1 MSPEARPTSATS
13 SNGLWGL
20 FARYSSRQAAA
31 QLLKCCP
38 FSFCLSWLFSP
49 SETND
54 WIDTK
59 AYTVPER
66 IDNMLFI
73 PNRNTFFVPLLVVL
87 LPAGLV
93 VILLKLHRDKEQKKQ
108 KKAILET
115 FSGKYNSVQLDRLIK
130 NNKKEFRRL
139 YKLSSDEFFR
149 RYIKEQ
155 ADHVKAQEL
164 IVELQRRIDRMNAR
178 LVILE
183 KRNWKNKNE
192 IQYLRHD
199 IQMYEEICNSW
210 QRVS

>member
-1 MSPEARPTSATS
+1 
-13 SNGLWGL
+13 
-20 FARYSSRQAAA
+20 
-31 QLLKCCP
+31 
-38 FSFCLSWLFSP
+38 
-49 SETND
+49 
-54 WIDTK
+54 
-59 AYTVPER
+59 
-66 IDNMLFI
+66 MLFI